1 MSAPTLTPEQRVER
15 LATDRSARL
24 HAFLGPR
31 IHTVAIGAVL
41 LVVLIVFSF
50 TADTFLSTENV
61 LSVLRQ
67 NAPVLVVAVAMT
79 LVITTAGID
88 LSVGSVLALSGALLA
103 ILVDHGTSPTP
114 AFLLV
119 LVMGA
124 VAGGL
129 HGWFSCYQGIPAF
142 IVTLATMGIIR
153 GVALRSTDG
162 YSVALPTDSWVG
174 FLGQGKLAGVPAA
187 AVVALGFAA
196 VVWVVYAKTPFGQ
209 YVIGLG
215 SNGESLRRAGVNVR
229 LVGLAVFTLCGIA
242 AALAGVLVATR
253 LGTGS
258 SNQGVGFEL
267 TVITA
272 VVLGGTS
279 LLGGRGS
286 VFGTVLGV
294 LTLGFIE
301 NGLQLSHVNPF
312 YVQIVQG
319 SILLAAVLANTRLF
333 SRFSEA
339 KS

>member
-1 MSAPTLTPEQRVER
+1 MTAPTLSPAQRAER
-15 LATDRSARL
+15 LATGRSAKV

-41 LVVLIVFSF
+41 LAVLVVFSL
-50 TADTFLSTENV
+50 TADTFLTTDNW

-67 NAPVLVVAVAMT
+67 NAPVMIVAVAMT
-79 LVITTAGID
+79 FVVTTSGID

-103 ILVDHGTSPTP
+103 ILIDHGTDPTL
-114 AFLLV
+114 AFVAALAL
-119 LVMGA
+119 GG

-129 HGWFSCYQGIPAF
+129 NGWLSCYQGIPAF
-142 IVTLATMGIIR
+142 IVTLATLGIIR
-153 GVALRSTDG
+153 GTALRSTDG
-162 YSVALPTDSWVG
+162 YSIALPTDSWVG
-174 FLGQGKLAGVPAA
+174 FLGQGLVAGIPTA
-187 AVVALGFAA
+187 AVVALVFAA
-196 VVWVVYAKTPFGQ
+196 VAWVVFDKTAFGR
-209 YVIGLG
+209 YVVGLG
-215 SNGESLRRAGVNVR
+215 SNRESLRRAGVNIR
-229 LVGLAVFTLCGIA
+229 LVGLTVYLICGMA

-279 LLGGRGS
+279 LFGGRGS
-286 VFGTVLGV
+286 VLGSVLGV
-294 LTLGFIE
+294 LALGFIE

-319 SILLAAVLANTRLF
+319 TILLAAVLANTRLF
-333 SRFSEA
+333 ARFAEGPS
-339 KS
+339 